1 LEDEKM
7 KKSYLKRSLF
17 MILIISFLFVFCLP
31 FASNFVSAAT
41 VTNVQVSVYPS
52 SPYVN
57 AQYTITFQHD
67 VSAAGA
73 QIIISGLQASQAPL
87 NQSNNVITVNNQAF
101 PALCTFNGSQASIF
115 IYGASINTGSN
126 TIIIPLSAGLY
137 NPAAGTYQISLNT
150 GGTPAS
156 SAYYQIGTSQI
167 SNLNVQVAPPL
178 KGTSAQYQLTFK
190 TSANGPLTANTNNIY
205 VQFPLGTGLPYTIPG
220 SYVTVNGIPCS
231 GTLSVDTINRIL
243 TIPVP
248 LNIYGNNDV
257 TVIISNQA
265 AVINPSSSGSYMLTV
280 WTTTDSTYTTSNAYN
295 ISSSFVSSITVSPN
309 PATVGTVA
317 DYTIQFTTSSEGALT
332 ANSDTISVSFP
343 SEMYVPNTGIQASYV
358 SVNNQNC
365 SSVTASGNTLTI
377 KTPVSVGAN
386 SNVKVIISK
395 SLGIKNP
402 SKAGTY
408 KINVS
413 TSKDLSSVESQSFS
427 ITATTLSDVYIVVTP
442 PMISENASYMVQFN
456 TGSEGVLALND
467 FIKVVF
473 PTGSYIPQSVQ
484 SSSVSVN
491 GSTAASVQ
499 SSPSDYSITVILPQ
513 NFFLSAGGK
522 ALVSI
527 SASAGIKNPS
537 TSSDNY
543 YISVSTSKEQTP
555 VKSTIY
561 SIYGALTTNLS
572 VIPVSPDGKNGY
584 YISKPQITLK
594 LNDIPGISASIYYH
608 IDQGSYSLYSVPFTL
623 DEGTHTVYYY
633 SKTASGLNEQ
643 EKSVQFKVDVTLP
656 TLSISSPKEGET
668 VHQNPVQVKGVTEV
682 DAGLTVNGQQVVPD
696 SNGNFSYAFSATEG
710 VNSVE
715 AVATDMVGNI
725 NKTKLSFIFSS
736 KVVILLQVENTKAYL
751 NNEEMLLD
759 ATPFIYKGRVMVPLR
774 FLSDSLHAVIEWD
787 QIFKIATVTL
797 GNSKIRVQV
806 GNNTADVGGKA
817 VALDVPPV
825 IVKDRV
831 FVPIRFISENFGALV
846 EWDDKMQIVK
856 ITYPKP

>member
-1 LEDEKM
+1 M
-7 KKSYLKRSLF
+7 KKSYLKRSIF
-17 MILIISFLFVFCLP
+17 MILIISFLFAISLP
-31 FASNFVSAAT
+31 SVLDFVSANT

-67 VSAAGA
+67 VSAVAS
-73 QIIISGLQASQAPL
+73 QITISGLQASQGLL
-87 NQSNNVITVNNQAF
+87 NQNTSVITVNSQAVTAF
-101 PALCTFNGSQASIF
+101 CVFNGSSVSIF
-115 IYGASINTGSN
+115 ITGANINAGPN
-126 TIIIPLSAGLY
+126 TISIPLSANIY
-137 NPAAGTYQISLNT
+137 NPVAGTYQISLSAA
-150 GGTPAS
+150 GGTAGLS
-156 SAYYQIGTSQI
+156 NYYQIGTSQI
-167 SNLNVQVAPPL
+167 SNLNVQVTPPL
-178 KGTSAQYQLTFK
+178 KGASAQYQLTFK

-205 VQFPLGTGLPYTIPG
+205 VQFPLGTGLPNTVPG

-231 GTLSVDTINRIL
+231 GTLSVDAINRIL

-257 TVIISNQA
+257 TVIISTQA
-265 AVINPSSSGSYMLTV
+265 AVINPSSSGSYTLTV

-295 ISSSFVSSITVSPN
+295 ISSSFVSSVTVSPN

-317 DYTIQFTTSSEGALT
+317 DYTIQFTTSSEGTLT
-332 ANSDTISVSFP
+332 ANSDTMSVSFP
-343 SEMYVPNTGIQASYV
+343 SETYVPNTGIQASYV

-365 SSVTASGNTLTI
+365 SSVTASGNTLMI

-408 KINVS
+408 KITVS
-413 TSKDLSSVESQSFS
+413 TSKDLSPVESQSFS
-427 ITATTLSDVYIVVTP
+427 ITATTLSDVYVVVTP
-442 PMISENASYMVQFN
+442 PMISDNASYMVQFN
-456 TGSEGVLALND
+456 TGSEGVLTLND

-499 SSPSDYSITVILPQ
+499 SSPSDYSITIILPQ

-537 TSSDNY
+537 TASDNY
-543 YISVSTSKEQTP
+543 YISVSTSKEQTL
-555 VKSTIY
+555 VKSKIY
-561 SIYGALTTNLS
+561 SIYGAPTTNLS
-572 VIPVSPDGKNGY
+572 VTPVSPDGKNGY
-584 YISKPQITLK
+584 YISKPQVTLK

-633 SKTASGLNEQ
+633 SKTASGLAEQ
-643 EKSVQFKVDVTLP
+643 EKSMQFKVDVTLP
-656 TLSISSPKEGET
+656 TLSISSPKESET

-682 DAGLTVNGQQVVPD
+682 GADLTINGQQVVPD
-696 SNGNFSYAFSATEG
+696 NNGNFSYAFPATEG

-715 AVATDMVGNI
+715 AVETDMAGNI
-725 NKTKLSFIFSS
+725 KKIQLSFVFSS
-736 KVVILLQVENTKAYL
+736 KVVILLQVDNTKAYL

-797 GNSKIRVQV
+797 GNSIIRVQV

-825 IVKDRV
+825 VVKDRV